1 MKAERLPSY
10 LIFMQQEEHE
20 HIEEELQNILL
31 LPRLILQMHVVS
43 HTIAMLVDFLYYA
56 EHACFEVKE

>member
-10 LIFMQQEEHE
+10 LIFMQQEEQQ

-43 HTIAMLVDFLYYA
+43 HTIAMLFDFLYYA
-56 EHACFEVKE
+56 EYACFEVKE